1 MSFKAPRGTND
12 FTPPESERIERLE
25 EICAGVFRRFGLRP
39 IRTPMFEST
48 DLFTRNIGETS
59 DVVVKEMYTFQD
71 RKQRWLTLRPEG
83 TAPVVR
89 ALVERSLLQQ
99 GQDRLYY
106 VGAEMFRYERP
117 QAGRY
122 RQHHQVGVEIF
133 GDPSPECDVEV
144 IDCMVQVLKA
154 LGLEGLEVKVNS
166 VGNPASRARYGEA
179 IQEYMAPHAD
189 ALTEVQRE
197 RLERN
202 PMRILDEK
210 DPKVRDLLKD
220 APKFRKYMAPEDVDH
235 HERVIEGLKMLG
247 VPHEEDPFLVRG
259 FDYYNRTAFEVVTTA
274 LGAQDA
280 VGGGGRYDLLV
291 KDVGGPN
298 TPGVGFA
305 MGEERLLL
313 LLEKMDREP
322 PRRVEPPRIFLACLD
337 EEAREEALVLASQ
350 LRKGGVP
357 CLAGYGG
364 GKPLKQFQKA
374 EKLGCA
380 YAVVLGEK
388 ERERG
393 VLGLRDLGSREQRDV
408 APSELIEEIQ
418 RSWAAAVQAQQ
429 EEAASGE

>member
-25 EICAGVFRRFGLRP
+25 EISAGVFRRFGLRP
-39 IRTPMFEST
+39 IRTPMFEPT
-48 DLFTRNIGETS
+48 ELFTRNIGETS

-71 RKQRWLTLRPEG
+71 RKGRSLTLRPEG

-89 ALVERSLLQQ
+89 ALVERSLLQG

-122 RQHHQVGVEIF
+122 RQHHQVGVEVF

-144 IDCMVQVLKA
+144 IDCMVQVLRA
-154 LGLEGLEVKVNS
+154 LGLDGLEVKVNS
-166 VGNPASRARYGEA
+166 VGSPDSRARYGEA
-179 IQEYMAPHAD
+179 LREYLEPRKD
-189 ALTEVQRE
+189 QLPEVCRE

-210 DPKVRDLLKD
+210 APGVRALLQD
-220 APKFRKYMAPEDVDH
+220 APKFDAFMDQADKQH
-235 HERVIEGLKMLG
+235 HERVIEGLEMLG
-247 VPHEEDPFLVRG
+247 IPIEKDPYLVRG

-291 KDVGGPN
+291 KDVGGPD

-313 LLEKMDREP
+313 LLEEMGREP
-322 PRRVEPPRIFLACLD
+322 PRRVEPPRIYLACLD

-357 CLAGYGG
+357 CLAGYRG
-364 GKPLKQFQKA
+364 GKPLKQFQRA

-380 YAVVLGEK
+380 YAVVLGSK

-393 VLGLRDLGSREQRDV
+393 VLGLRDLATRVQQDV
-408 APSELIEEIQ
+408 APSELVDHIQ
-418 RSWAAAVQAQQ
+418 RSWATAMQAQQ
-429 EEAASGE
+429 EEAAGGE